1 MRTLKAKII
10 SVVLLCSVVTALL
23 SGGLSIYEVS
33 KATDSDSQQIM
44 MDAAQKE
51 KMQVNQTLSLIKGS
65 VDSLASIA
73 LQQLTDFAKFKT
85 DAQYVQSYTEN
96 LKPIAEQM
104 ANNTEG
110 ALTCYVRYNPEFTEP
125 TSGMF
130 LTRNDTESA
139 FESVTPTDFSTFDPS
154 DLEHVGWYYIPVN
167 NGEPTW
173 MDPYLNANIN
183 VYMISYVIPLFV
195 NGESVG
201 IVGMD
206 IDFSLIQSQIEE
218 ITTFDTGYAFLT
230 NSEDSVLYHKDME
243 TGTDLKAEQSL
254 KSLVSY
260 MDSSDADKK
269 IGAYEYK
276 GVKRSALCET
286 LNNGMK
292 LVITAPTGELK
303 ATTSNIVRKMI
314 VVAIISIILAFIVG
328 LIISIYITKPLKK
341 ITEIVKVTADLD
353 FAEDEKMS
361 YLCKL
366 RDEIGG
372 IARAVKQMQDR
383 LRGMVQEIQELNGN
397 LDESARRLGETT
409 AGVQGMCDDNSA
421 TTQQLAASM
430 QETAASTEGIYRN
443 VEQINENAGSIAN
456 LSGNGADFSKEV
468 HQRALQLQETT
479 KEATEKTQNMYRQ
492 VREETDRAI
501 EEAKAVEKIREM
513 TDAITEISSQTNLLA
528 LNAAIEA
535 ARAGEAGK
543 GFAVV
548 ATEIGELA
556 NQTLQTVNNIDGIVQ
571 TVIHSVDNMSGCLT
585 DSTDFLENTV
595 LSDYAEFNKVSQ
607 QYTKD
612 ALAFMESMG
621 KIQDSVNN
629 LSDAMSGVTEAVS
642 GINAT
647 VNEAAEGVS
656 DIARK
661 TSEMASEMI
670 DARGN
675 VENNETN
682 IKRFDEI
689 TAQFKL

>member
-51 KMQVNQTLSLIKGS
+51 KMKVNQTLSLIKGS

-286 LNNGMK
+286 LNHGM
-292 LVITAPTGELK
+292 
-303 ATTSNIVRKMI
+303 
-314 VVAIISIILAFIVG
+314 
-328 LIISIYITKPLKK
+328 
-341 ITEIVKVTADLD
+341 
-353 FAEDEKMS
+353 
-361 YLCKL
+361 
-366 RDEIGG
+366 
-372 IARAVKQMQDR
+372 
-383 LRGMVQEIQELNGN
+383 
-397 LDESARRLGETT
+397 
-409 AGVQGMCDDNSA
+409 
-421 TTQQLAASM
+421 
-430 QETAASTEGIYRN
+430 
-443 VEQINENAGSIAN
+443 
-456 LSGNGADFSKEV
+456 
-468 HQRALQLQETT
+468 
-479 KEATEKTQNMYRQ
+479 
-492 VREETDRAI
+492 
-501 EEAKAVEKIREM
+501 
-513 TDAITEISSQTNLLA
+513 
-528 LNAAIEA
+528 
-535 ARAGEAGK
+535 
-543 GFAVV
+543 
-548 ATEIGELA
+548 
-556 NQTLQTVNNIDGIVQ
+556 
-571 TVIHSVDNMSGCLT
+571 
-585 DSTDFLENTV
+585 
-595 LSDYAEFNKVSQ
+595 
-607 QYTKD
+607 
-612 ALAFMESMG
+612 
-621 KIQDSVNN
+621 
-629 LSDAMSGVTEAVS
+629 
-642 GINAT
+642 
-647 VNEAAEGVS
+647 
-656 DIARK
+656 
-661 TSEMASEMI
+661 
-670 DARGN
+670 
-675 VENNETN
+675 
-682 IKRFDEI
+682 
-689 TAQFKL
+689 